1 MGKRKWYVV
10 VTSLEQKKQQKYEVM
25 VMILFMNV
33 CYDFAESLQVV
44 KLWGTDS
51 KQPEQNASDMQ

>member
-1 MGKRKWYVV
+1 MV

-25 VMILFMNV
+25 VTILFMNV

-44 KLWGTDS
+44 KL
-51 KQPEQNASDMQ
+51 